1 MVTASQNL
9 GLPREI
15 AMIPTKL
22 LLVDDE
28 EEFVSALAERLQI
41 RKYDVRVTTSGEAAL
56 LAISTERPDIVLLDL
71 KMPGIDGMETLKRI
85 KARDPSIHVFMVTGS
100 VDAQAGAQ
108 SLKAGATYHM
118 VKPFDIETLCAN
130 ISETPISR

>member
-1 MVTASQNL
+1 
-9 GLPREI
+9 
-15 AMIPTKL
+15 MIPTKL

-28 EEFVSALAERLQI
+28 EEFVSALAERLRI
-41 RKYDVRVTTSGEAAL
+41 RKYDVRVVTSGEDAL

-85 KARDPSIHVFMVTGS
+85 KASDPSIHVIMVTGS

-130 ISETPISR
+130 IRMTPISQ